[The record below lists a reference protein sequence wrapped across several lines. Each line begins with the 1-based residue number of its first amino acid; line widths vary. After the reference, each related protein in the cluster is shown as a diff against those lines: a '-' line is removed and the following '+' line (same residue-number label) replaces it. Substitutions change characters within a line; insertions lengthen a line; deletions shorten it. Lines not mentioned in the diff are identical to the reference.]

1 MQGSSYFRHQA
12 NTCFRL
18 SAACTDQRLANQLRA
33 MAENFMAKAAHANID
48 DESECFPFLHIVK
61 SEQEN

>member
-1 MQGSSYFRHQA
+1 
-12 NTCFRL
+12 
-18 SAACTDQRLANQLRA
+18 

-48 DESECFPFLHIVK
+48 DESERFPFLHIVK